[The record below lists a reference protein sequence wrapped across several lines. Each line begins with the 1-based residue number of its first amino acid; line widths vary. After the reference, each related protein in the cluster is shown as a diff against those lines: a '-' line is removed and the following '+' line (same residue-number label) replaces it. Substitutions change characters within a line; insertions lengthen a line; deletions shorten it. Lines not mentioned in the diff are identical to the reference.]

1 MKPKELYDKVVE
13 VATNKTQN
21 RMVFAVLQLNYLV
34 ETALAEGMSANV
46 INEVLRDALEEDYI
60 GNFQGLATGEI
71 RWG

>member
-34 ETALAEGMSANV
+34 ETALAEGMSANI

-60 GNFQGLATGEI
+60 GNF
-71 RWG
+71 

>member
-60 GNFQGLATGEI
+60 GNF
-71 RWG
+71 